1 MAQVQVCEASIK
13 AFAEQHRLKVKT
25 DSCGDSFIAGKTF
38 CPDMVTVVKRR
49 IAKGIKRDLK
59 EYSSH
64 IYDGFADGRLGLC
77 LLYATKKRWNAA
89 QKLMLAAG
97 FIGRQFGDTEGCFT
111 FDPENPAQVTLA
123 LSLARIKRKR
133 IPSPSQAA
141 VLARLNDRLAFA
153 EPA

>member
-1 MAQVQVCEASIK
+1 MARVQVCELK
-13 AFAEQHRLKVKT
+13 AFAEQHRLKVRL
-25 DSCGDSFIAGKTF
+25 DSCGGSFIGGKTF
-38 CPDMVTVVKRR
+38 CPAMVTVAKKR

-64 IYDGFADGRLGLC
+64 IFDGLADGRLGLC
-77 LLYATKKRWNAA
+77 LMCSTKKRWNAA
-89 QKLMLAAG
+89 QKAMQCAG
-97 FIGRQFGDTEGCFT
+97 FIALLIGDTEGFYT

-141 VLARLNDRLAFA
+141 VLARLNDRLVLA